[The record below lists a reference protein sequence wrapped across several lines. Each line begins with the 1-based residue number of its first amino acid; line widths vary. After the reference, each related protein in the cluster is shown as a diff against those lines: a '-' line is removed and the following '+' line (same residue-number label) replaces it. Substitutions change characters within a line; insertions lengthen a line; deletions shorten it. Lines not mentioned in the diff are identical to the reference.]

1 MTYKKRKTTRNS
13 KRLRGSKRRFKGGD
27 PEAGSESAPAP
38 ERKTWSSWLWG
49 TSKAVGN
56 STAKTAENT
65 TLWGMFYKMIKP
77 SDTPKPETP
86 GPQKSETNT
95 DTNTNT
101 NDQKETKESSEE
113 TIVNQ
118 DVSPQAPQVVDT
130 QSTEAPPKTGGR
142 RRQKRKTTKR
152 K

>member
-27 PEAGSESAPAP
+27 PEAGTESAPAP
-38 ERKTWSSWLWG
+38 EPKTWGSWLWG

-77 SDTPKPETP
+77 SDPPKPE
-86 GPQKSETNT
+86 PQNPNTTETNT
-95 DTNTNT
+95 DV
-101 NDQKETKESSEE
+101 QKETSEE
-113 TIVNQ
+113 ATVNT
-118 DVSPQAPQVVDT
+118 DVSTQASQVVDT
-130 QSTEAPPKTGGR
+130 QSTKEASPKIGGR